1 MPRVARPLLP
11 HTQRRAEALGERLR
25 LARQRRGIPLV
36 ELAERVNTTRTTLTR
51 LEHGDLTVSLALLV
65 RVLGVL
71 GLEEDLDKLA
81 ADDELGRR
89 LQDVRMLRPRRAR
102 IERPVDD

>member
-1 MPRVARPLLP
+1 
-11 HTQRRAEALGERLR
+11 LR
-25 LARQRRGIPLV
+25 LARQRRRIPLV

-51 LEHGDLTVSLALLV
+51 LEQGDLTVSLALLV

-89 LQDVRMLRPRRAR
+89 LQDVRMPRPRRAR
-102 IERPVDD
+102 IDRPTDE

>member
-11 HTQRRAEALGERLR
+11 RTQRRAETLGERLR

-51 LEHGDLTVSLALLV
+51 LERGDLTVSLALLV

-89 LQDVRMLRPRRAR
+89 LQDVRMPRPRRAR
-102 IERPVDD
+102 IERPVPS

>member
-1 MPRVARPLLP
+1 
-11 HTQRRAEALGERLR
+11 LR

-51 LEHGDLTVSLALLV
+51 LEQGDLTVSLALLV

-89 LQDVRMLRPRRAR
+89 LQDVRMPRPRRAR
-102 IERPVDD
+102 IDRPIDE

>member
-1 MPRVARPLLP
+1 MPRVTRPLLP
-11 HTQRRAEALGERLR
+11 RAQRRAEALGERLR

-51 LEHGDLTVSLALLV
+51 LEQGDLTVSLALLV

-71 GLEEDLDKLA
+71 GLEGDLDKLA

-89 LQDVRMLRPRRAR
+89 LQDIRMPRPRRAR
-102 IERPVDD
+102 IERPVDE